1 MANVLRYK
9 CIKVS
14 VTDSFAKDW
23 SRKRG
28 VRSVNVT
35 AEN

>member
-1 MANVLRYK
+1 MYK
-9 CIKVS
+9 GQCHS

-23 SRKRG
+23 STKMG